1 MTARIFILSLA
12 AFAVCVVLTPVVRR
26 LAVVRGWI
34 ARPTADRWHKKPTAL
49 SGGIAIYLGMALP
62 LFAISDFHAVFL
74 PHLDTSG
81 AVVVSSFAPVLWIGA
96 TMMFIL
102 GLVDDRVRLKPQT
115 KLLGQ
120 ILVASIVAFL
130 GFRLHWLVSMTLD
143 TLLTI
148 FWMVGVTNAF
158 NLLDNM
164 DGLCAGI
171 AAVSAVFL
179 MFIYAGIGS
188 ELAMASGILAGA
200 AIAFLLYNFNPA
212 SIFMGDCGSLAI
224 GFAVSMLC
232 LGVSDKLSGNMVAS
246 IAVPIMIVLVP
257 ISDTTMVTLIRLL
270 SGRKASTGGKDHT
283 SHRLV
288 LLGFSEKNAVLFLY
302 GVGFVSGVAALFVS
316 RSDTITSPSVIIPVV
331 LAILLMGIYLSQ
343 LRIYPEKEFS
353 ALRDQVFSH
362 ILMDLTY
369 KKQLVLVILD
379 FCLVAF
385 SYYLSYRL
393 RFNSTEFGYYF
404 KVFLKSL
411 PAVIVCKLLIFFL
424 VGVYRGV
431 WGYLSSNDVVVYVK
445 ASVIASFLSVT
456 TVTFIYGFKDF
467 SKGIFVIDCLITTS
481 AVLGSR
487 GFFRLFGDA
496 MKRKMLAGEQVFIY
510 GAGRGGEILLREIL
524 YNKKHSLKP
533 IGFIDDDPLKVGK
546 KLQGY
551 PVLGGFEN
559 LEELIRQYPVTSLL
573 VSFIENDVEHQK
585 VLKDFCR
592 IHDLDLKQFSIHIE
606 VVDTES
612 P

>member
-1 MTARIFILSLA
+1 MTNIFILSLT
-12 AFAVCVVLTPVVRR
+12 AFAVCLILTPLVRR
-26 LAVVRGWI
+26 LAVTRGWI
-34 ARPTADRWHKKPTAL
+34 ARPAADRWHKKPTAL
-49 SGGIAIYLGMALP
+49 SGGIAIYLGIAIP
-62 LFAISDFHAVFL
+62 LFVISDFHAVSL
-74 PHLDTSG
+74 PHPSASDTFLIP
-81 AVVVSSFAPVLWIGA
+81 SFTPVLWIGI
-96 TMMFIL
+96 TVMFLL
-102 GLVDDRVRLKPQT
+102 GLVDDRIRLKPQT

-120 ILVASIVAFL
+120 ILAASMVAFL

-148 FWMVGVTNAF
+148 FWIVGITNAF

-171 AAVSAVFL
+171 AAVSAIFL
-179 MFIYAGIGS
+179 TLIYAGICP
-188 ELAMASGILAGA
+188 ELAMASAIIAGA
-200 AIAFLLYNFNPA
+200 CAAFLVYNFNPA
-212 SIFMGDCGSLAI
+212 SIFMGDCGSLMI
-224 GFAVSMLC
+224 GFAISMLC
-232 LGVSDKLSGNMVAS
+232 LGFSEKFPGNMMAS
-246 IAVPIMIVLVP
+246 IAVPVMIVMVP

-302 GVGFVSGVAALFVS
+302 GIGLISGTAALLVS
-316 RSDTITSPSVIIPVV
+316 RSDTLSSPSVIIPVT
-331 LAILLMGIYLSQ
+331 LAILLMGVYLSQ

-362 ILMDLTY
+362 ILIDLTY

-393 RFNSTEFGYYF
+393 RFNSTDFGYYF
-404 KVFLKSL
+404 KIFLKSL
-411 PAVIVCKLLIFFL
+411 PAVIICKLLIFYI

-431 WGYLSSNDVVVYVK
+431 WGYLNSNDVVVYIK

-467 SKGIFVIDCLITTS
+467 SKAIFVIDCLITTS
-481 AVLGSR
+481 MVLGSR

-496 MKRKMLAGEQVFIY
+496 VKRKTLSGEQVFIY

-524 YNKKHSLKP
+524 YNKKHHVKP
-533 IGFIDDDPLKVGK
+533 IGFIDDDPLKIGK

-551 PVLGGFEN
+551 PILGAFGNMED
-559 LEELIRQYPVTSLL
+559 LIQKYPVTTLL
-573 VSFIENDVEHQK
+573 VSFIENDIEHHK
-585 VLKDFCR
+585 FLKEFCR
-592 IHDLDLKQFSIHIE
+592 MHDLYLKQFSVHIE
-606 VVDTES
+606 PIDTEA